1 MPTLLQVACALIPR
15 EKAAKI
21 SAEES
26 DRSMH
31 QFFPSSLS
39 YSTPAV
45 SCIISVDLFC
55 YRLVLRTISLYLSAY
70 LPKQSL
76 GPLGVPWLSR
86 EIFCKAWF
94 PLGERKLFLRP
105 RPSFPFSAHTLCTGS
120 GKGQFPVENY
130 FSYILGRRV
139 RKKWPLSN

>member
-31 QFFPSSLS
+31 QFLPSSFS
-39 YSTPAV
+39 YSTPSV
-45 SCIISVDLFC
+45 SCIISLDLFC
-55 YRLVLRTISLYLSAY
+55 YRLSLKTHFFVSLCL

-86 EIFCKAWF
+86 EIFYKAWF
-94 PLGERKLFLRP
+94 PLGEWKLFLRP
-105 RPSFPFSAHTLCTGS
+105 RPSFSFSAHTLCTGS

-130 FSYILGRRV
+130 FFRILGRRV